1 MAANARKT
9 VFAAW
14 MTAAC
19 ANGVLVSTNPEKDDE
34 TTLLELSALRH
45 LAAAARIEM
54 PASRFKFKD
63 SNVKLLPPT
72 DDDDDLDAK
81 TASTTTAR
89 SLNGPSLIP
98 PPFLLE
104 EDEDDDEGYRA

>member
-14 MTAAC
+14 MTEAC
-19 ANGVLVSTNPEKDDE
+19 ANGVLVSTNPEKDEE

-63 SNVKLLPPT
+63 SKVKLLPPT
-72 DDDDDLDAK
+72 DDLDAK

-98 PPFLLE
+98 PPPFLFEE
-104 EDEDDDEGYRA
+104 EDEEEESGYRA